1 MIPNLGR
8 SQEIETVAFSL
19 PEGGVSGAIAT
30 PQGAAIVRV
39 ATRQEVSPADF
50 QMAKDKFRSEV
61 LNERRG
67 RFYQTY
73 MEKARAKMK
82 IDIDTEALKRAIG

>member
-1 MIPNLGR
+1 
-8 SQEIETVAFSL
+8 
-19 PEGGVSGAIAT
+19 
-30 PQGAAIVRV
+30 
-39 ATRQEVSPADF
+39 
-50 QMAKDKFRSEV
+50 MAKDKFRIEV

-82 IDIDTEALKRAIG
+82 IDVDPEGAEARHR